1 MKETPDS
8 QSEWDPFGWNS
19 TDENDFSAWGLTE
32 NPFGRSDEGGPS
44 DWSSMGDLPSWSGTG
59 NPFGLSGEESPFG
72 QNSIEDHPSDYD
84 TTNFEKRSDIY
95 MLSQPMK
102 DFFERQ
108 GYDTISSLPTSL
120 CRPLLN
126 VSEVGDMYF
135 GKGSWREA
143 KRDNIFVGN
152 IVGSQGI
159 KHYNATLASFMSYLY
174 RDYNEPSS
182 YNGRDIQHL
191 EDDYRKTAQKILNDI
206 TPGEY
211 VSDGKYYFLCG
222 DGNHRLFFLATAL
235 ELELA
240 ECGDDEVKKSE
251 IVSKYTIPAMI
262 CPSRTVKDLG
272 AILEKRTQS
281 SKE

>member
-8 QSEWDPFGWNS
+8 QSGWDPFGWNS
-19 TDENDFSAWGLTE
+19 MDENDFSAWGLTE
-32 NPFGRSDEGGPS
+32 NPFGQSDKRDPS
-44 DWSSMGDLPSWSGTG
+44 DWSSMGDFPSWSSMG
-59 NPFGLSGEESPFG
+59 NPFGPSSEESPFD
-72 QNSIEDHPSDYD
+72 QNSKEDHPSDYD
-84 TTNFEKRSDIY
+84 TTNFEKRSDID

-108 GYDTISSLPTSL
+108 GYDTISLPTSL

-126 VSEVGDMYF
+126 VSEIGDMFF

-143 KRDNIFVGN
+143 KRENIFVGN

-159 KHYNATLASFMSYLY
+159 YHNNATLASFMSYLY
-174 RDYNEPSS
+174 RDYDEPSS

-206 TPGEY
+206 TPSEY

-240 ECGDDEVKKSE
+240 ECGNDEVKKSE

-272 AILEKRTQS
+272 AILEKRTES
-281 SKE
+281 SK